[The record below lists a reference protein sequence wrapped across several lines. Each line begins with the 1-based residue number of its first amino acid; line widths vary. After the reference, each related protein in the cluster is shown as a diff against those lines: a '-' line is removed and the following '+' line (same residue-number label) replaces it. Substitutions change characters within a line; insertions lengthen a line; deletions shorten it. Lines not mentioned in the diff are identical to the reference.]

1 MSQGSLHGW
10 DSPPPALTWSLSS
23 SPSPRLGTSDR
34 GDPLK
39 MFGQEGYVSP
49 QQVRAPSPT
58 FGLVAQERSL
68 SPKRPKERNR
78 SRSRSRSHSPLS
90 GTRQNSKRGSNIFI
104 VNCHSVTFPDENGN
118 PAMIDDVLV
127 DTFTSV
133 KFGHGFGKY
142 LYNAGTCSFFD
153 EPYKYFIE
161 RLFKRTT
168 DNPEV
173 LSTKDTLRSAIYN
186 SLCATRDVDSLIVRD
201 KCKFRCHQVGRRMA
215 DMYIM
220 GSGSP
225 LDEAVLCID
234 PLTRDKEDV
243 HDKFGFRQL
252 DERVLSYPPSGRKQ
266 IDKAFNIA
274 IRKAEGELDDLR
286 SQMSMLSQPHLKTA
300 ENMDIV
306 KKLRKKY
313 DAKFLKLNITREA
326 LRDAVQGPK
335 YRYKVENRDKY
346 AVLEGKD
353 YMIKLSDAIDIAV
366 RNGTIDPRKDF
377 VVVQA
382 CRNFYGQLPIGYDP
396 TKSPG
401 RAGSE
406 SDSQGG
412 GGRATSKYSR
422 KKYGINKGNNKNKRN
437 TIRRRKV
444 CKSRKFR
451 NSRKSRKYRKHG
463 NMS

>member
-1 MSQGSLHGW
+1 MSQGSVYGW
-10 DSPPPALTWSLSS
+10 GESPLAWPSASSSLSPS
-23 SPSPRLGTSDR
+23 SRWGTSSW

-39 MFGQEGYVSP
+39 MFGHEGSMSP
-49 QQVRAPSPT
+49 KQARAPSPT
-58 FGLVAQERSL
+58 FGVVRQERSL
-68 SPKRPKERNR
+68 SPKKLKE
-78 SRSRSRSHSPLS
+78 RSRSHSPLS
-90 GTRQNSKRGSNIFI
+90 GTRQNSERGPRIFLI
-104 VNCHSVTFPDENGN
+104 NCHGVTFPDENGN

-142 LYNAGTCSFFD
+142 LYKAETCSFFD
-153 EPYKYFIE
+153 EPYRYFIDRVLE
-161 RLFKRTT
+161 TT
-168 DNPEV
+168 KGNPGS
-173 LSTKDTLRSAIYN
+173 LQKDDLRETITH
-186 SLCATRDVDSLIVRD
+186 SLCYVRDVTGVIVRD

-225 LDEAVLCID
+225 MDEMIICID
-234 PLTRDKEDV
+234 PLTGDEEDV

-252 DERVLSYPPSGRKQ
+252 DERVLSYPPSGRKE

-274 IRKAEGELDDLR
+274 IRNAERELDDLR

-353 YMIKLSDAIDIAV
+353 YMIKLSDAIGIAV

-377 VVVQA
+377 VVVEA
-382 CRNFYGQLPIGYDP
+382 CRNFYGQLPSGYDP

-412 GGRATSKYSR
+412 GGHTKYKYSR
-422 KKYGINKGNNKNKRN
+422 KKYGKNKGRNKNKRN

-444 CKSRKFR
+444 CKSRKFC
-451 NSRKSRKYRKHG
+451 NSRKYRKHG

>member
-1 MSQGSLHGW
+1 MSQGSVYGW
-10 DSPPPALTWSLSS
+10 GESPVAWPSASASASS
-23 SPSPRLGTSDR
+23 SASSSASPSRWGTMSW

-39 MFGQEGYVSP
+39 MFGHEGSISP
-49 QQVRAPSPT
+49 KQARAPSPT
-58 FGLVAQERSL
+58 FGVVRQERSL
-68 SPKRPKERNR
+68 SPKKLKE
-78 SRSRSRSHSPLS
+78 RSRSHSPLS
-90 GTRQNSKRGSNIFI
+90 GTRQNSERGPRIFLI
-104 VNCHSVTFPDENGN
+104 NCHGVTFPDKNGN
-118 PAMIDDVLV
+118 PVMIDDVLV

-142 LYNAGTCSFFD
+142 LYNSKTCSFFD
-153 EPYKYFIE
+153 EPYRYFIDRVLE
-161 RLFKRTT
+161 TT
-168 DNPEV
+168 KGNPGS
-173 LSTKDTLRSAIYN
+173 LQKDDLRETITR
-186 SLCATRDVDSLIVRD
+186 SLCYVRDVRGVIVKD
-201 KCKFRCHQVGRRMA
+201 KCKFRCHHVGRRMA

-220 GSGSP
+220 GAGSP
-225 LDEAVLCID
+225 MDEMVICID
-234 PLTRDKEDV
+234 PLTGDEEDV

-252 DERVLSYPPSGRKQ
+252 DERVLTYPPSGRKE

-274 IRKAEGELDDLR
+274 IRNAERELDDLR

-306 KKLRKKY
+306 KKLRKDY

-326 LRDAVQGPK
+326 LRDAMQGPK

-377 VVVQA
+377 VVVEA
-382 CRNFYGQLPIGYDP
+382 CRNFYGQLPSGYDP

-412 GGRATSKYSR
+412 GGRATSKHSR
-422 KKYGINKGNNKNKRN
+422 KKYGKNKGRNKNINKNKKK
-437 TIRRRKV
+437 TIRRRKASKSRNSH
-444 CKSRKFR
+444 KSRKRR
-451 NSRKSRKYRKHG
+451 NL
-463 NMS
+463 

>member
-1 MSQGSLHGW
+1 MSQGSVYGW
-10 DSPPPALTWSLSS
+10 GESPVAWPSASASASS
-23 SPSPRLGTSDR
+23 SASPSRWGTMSW

-39 MFGQEGYVSP
+39 MFGHEGSISP
-49 QQVRAPSPT
+49 KQVRAPSPT
-58 FGLVAQERSL
+58 FGVVRQERSL
-68 SPKRPKERNR
+68 SPKKLKE
-78 SRSRSRSHSPLS
+78 RSRSHSPLS
-90 GTRQNSKRGSNIFI
+90 GTRQNSERGPRIFLI
-104 VNCHSVTFPDENGN
+104 NCHGVTFPDENGN

-142 LYNAGTCSFFD
+142 LYKAETCSFFD
-153 EPYKYFIE
+153 EPYRYFIDRVLE
-161 RLFKRTT
+161 TT
-168 DNPEV
+168 KGNPGS
-173 LSTKDTLRSAIYN
+173 LQKDDLRETITR
-186 SLCATRDVDSLIVRD
+186 SLCYVRDVTGVIVRD

-220 GSGSP
+220 GAGTP
-225 LDEAVLCID
+225 MDEMVICID
-234 PLTRDKEDV
+234 PLTGDEEDV

-252 DERVLSYPPSGRKQ
+252 DERVLSYPPSGRKE

-274 IRKAEGELDDLR
+274 IRNAERELDDLR

-306 KKLRKKY
+306 KKLRKDY

-326 LRDAVQGPK
+326 LRDAMQGPK

-353 YMIKLSDAIDIAV
+353 YMIKLSDAIGIAV

-377 VVVQA
+377 VVVEA
-382 CRNFYGQLPIGYDP
+382 CRNFYGQLPSGYDP

-412 GGRATSKYSR
+412 GGRVTSKYSR
-422 KKYGINKGNNKNKRN
+422 KKYGMNKGRNKNMNKNKRK
-437 TIRRRKV
+437 TICRRKA
-444 CKSRKFR
+444 SKFR
-451 NSRKSRKYRKHG
+451 NSRKSRKRS
-463 NMS
+463 NS

>member
-1 MSQGSLHGW
+1 MSQGSLYGW
-10 DSPPPALTWSLSS
+10 GESPLASGWPSSSS
-23 SPSPRLGTSDR
+23 SPSRWGTSDW
-34 GDPLK
+34 GDTLK
-39 MFGQEGYVSP
+39 MFSHEGSISP

-58 FGLVAQERSL
+58 FGVVAQERSL

-78 SRSRSRSHSPLS
+78 SRSQSRSRSPLS
-90 GTRQNSKRGSNIFI
+90 GTRQNSERGPRIFVI
-104 VNCHSVTFPDENGN
+104 NCHGVTFPDENGN

-133 KFGHGFGKY
+133 KFSHGFGKY

-153 EPYKYFIE
+153 EPYEYFIK
-161 RLFKRTT
+161 RLLTT
-168 DNPEV
+168 TTENPVV
-173 LSTKDTLRSAIYN
+173 LSTKDTLRSAIYT
-186 SLCATRDVDSLIVRD
+186 SLCATRDVDGLIV
-201 KCKFRCHQVGRRMA
+201 KEHCKFRCHHKGRRMA

-234 PLTRDKEDV
+234 LLTGDEEDV

-286 SQMSMLSQPHLKTA
+286 SQMSMLSQPHLRTA
-300 ENMDIV
+300 ENIDIV

-377 VVVQA
+377 VVVEA
-382 CRNFYGQLPIGYDP
+382 CRNFYGQLPSGYDP

-412 GGRATSKYSR
+412 GGRSKSKHSR
-422 KKYGINKGNNKNKRN
+422 KKYGKNKGRNKNINKNKRK
-437 TIRRRKV
+437 TIRKL
-444 CKSRKFR
+444 KSRK
-451 NSRKSRKYRKHG
+451 
-463 NMS
+463 

>member
-1 MSQGSLHGW
+1 MSQGSVYGW
-10 DSPPPALTWSLSS
+10 GESPLAWPSASSSLSPS
-23 SPSPRLGTSDR
+23 SRWGTSSW

-39 MFGQEGYVSP
+39 MFGHEGSMSP
-49 QQVRAPSPT
+49 KQARAPSPT
-58 FGLVAQERSL
+58 FGVVRQERSL
-68 SPKRPKERNR
+68 SPKKLKE
-78 SRSRSRSHSPLS
+78 RSRSHSPLS
-90 GTRQNSKRGSNIFI
+90 GTRQNSERGPRIFLI
-104 VNCHSVTFPDENGN
+104 NCHGVTFPDENGN

-142 LYNAGTCSFFD
+142 LYKAETCSFFD
-153 EPYKYFIE
+153 EPYRYFIDRVLE
-161 RLFKRTT
+161 TT
-168 DNPEV
+168 KGNPGS
-173 LSTKDTLRSAIYN
+173 LQKDDLRETITH
-186 SLCATRDVDSLIVRD
+186 SLCYVRDVTGVIVRD

-225 LDEAVLCID
+225 MDEMIICID
-234 PLTRDKEDV
+234 PLTGDEEDV

-252 DERVLSYPPSGRKQ
+252 DERVLSYPPSGRKE

-274 IRKAEGELDDLR
+274 IRNAERVLDDLR

-353 YMIKLSDAIDIAV
+353 YMIKLSDAIGIAV

-377 VVVQA
+377 VVVEA
-382 CRNFYGQLPIGYDP
+382 CRNFYGQLPSGYDP

-412 GGRATSKYSR
+412 GGHTKYKYSR
-422 KKYGINKGNNKNKRN
+422 KKYGKNKGRNKNKRN

-444 CKSRKFR
+444 CKSRKFC
-451 NSRKSRKYRKHG
+451 NSRKYRKHG

>member
-10 DSPPPALTWSLSS
+10 DSPVVWPSAAWPST
-23 SPSPRLGTSDR
+23 SPQGWGTSDW

-39 MFGQEGYVSP
+39 MWGHEGSISP
-49 QQVRAPSPT
+49 QQARAPSPT
-58 FGLVAQERSL
+58 FGVVAQERSL
-68 SPKRPKERNR
+68 SPKRSKERNR
-78 SRSRSRSHSPLS
+78 SRSRSPLS
-90 GTRQNSKRGSNIFI
+90 GTRQNSERGPRIFVI
-104 VNCHSVTFPDENGN
+104 NCHGVTFPDENGN

-153 EPYKYFIE
+153 EPYEYFIK
-161 RLFKRTT
+161 RLLRTT
-168 DNPEV
+168 TENPVV
-173 LSTKDTLRSAIYN
+173 LSTKDTLRSAIYS
-186 SLCATRDVDSLIVRD
+186 SLCDTRDVTGVIVRD

-234 PLTRDKEDV
+234 PLTGDEEDV

-286 SQMSMLSQPHLKTA
+286 SQISMLSQPHLKTA

-335 YRYKVENRDKY
+335 YRYKVEKRDKY

-377 VVVQA
+377 VVVEA
-382 CRNFYGQLPIGYDP
+382 CRNFYGQLPSGYDP

-412 GGRATSKYSR
+412 GGHAKCKHSR
-422 KKYGINKGNNKNKRN
+422 KKYGKNKGKNKNKRN
-437 TIRRRKV
+437 TIRRRKA
-444 CKSRKFR
+444 SSKFR
-451 NSRKSRKYRKHG
+451 NSRKCRKRS
-463 NMS
+463 NS